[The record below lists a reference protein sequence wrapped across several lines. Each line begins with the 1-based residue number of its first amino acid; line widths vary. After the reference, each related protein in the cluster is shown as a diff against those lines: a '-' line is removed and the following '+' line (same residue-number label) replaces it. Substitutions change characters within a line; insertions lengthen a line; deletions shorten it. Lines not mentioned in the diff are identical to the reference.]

1 MFLGFLWYSSVSPR
15 LWHFPIF
22 LAPAALAIDAVL
34 AAVPVA
40 GVQWSRPVLAALLVL
55 VSVPICRR
63 EVTLR
68 QSNMDLV
75 ALKLKAST
83 QPGDLIVVS
92 PWYFG
97 LSLRRYLDEK
107 KWTSVPP
114 IEDYRFH
121 RYDLLRQRMAATDP
135 IAGLRD
141 QIRQTLRGG
150 HAVWVAG
157 MFHSLQPGQPPPKA
171 LPPYRG
177 GLALADAVYCDSWV
191 TQIGEMVRTNGCDI
205 SPVPILVPDKTPV
218 NILEDVS
225 LRVIRGWREP

>member
-1 MFLGFLWYSSVSPR
+1 
-15 LWHFPIF
+15 
-22 LAPAALAIDAVL
+22 
-34 AAVPVA
+34 
-40 GVQWSRPVLAALLVL
+40 
-55 VSVPICRR
+55 
-63 EVTLR
+63 
-68 QSNMDLV
+68 
-75 ALKLKAST
+75 
-83 QPGDLIVVS
+83 
-92 PWYFG
+92 
-97 LSLRRYLDEK
+97 
-107 KWTSVPP
+107 VPP

-135 IAGLRD
+135 IAGLQD

-191 TQIGEMVRTNGCDI
+191 TQIGEMIRTNGCDI
-205 SPVPILVPDKTPV
+205 TPVPILVPDKTPV

-225 LRVIRGWREP
+225 VRVIRGWREP